1 MATNKRP
8 PPAAA
13 DRRRKPGRGELMR
26 REILRE
32 WRGADEAA
40 DPAAG
45 IHRAGQFVHA
55 ILRAAGLEDGIREDE
70 LRAAWKELAGDFIAR
85 HTEPLSVKGGHL
97 VLRVTQPAM
106 RFHLE
111 QMKPMLLTR
120 IRSQLGEDRIQ
131 SVKFTLG

>member
-8 PPAAA
+8 SSAASRK
-13 DRRRKPGRGELMR
+13 DRGPDI
-26 REILRE
+26 REQILRE
-32 WRGADEAA
+32 WRGGDEAP
-40 DPAAG
+40 DLNAG
-45 IHRAGQFVHA
+45 IRQPGQFIAA
-55 ILRAAGLEDGIREDE
+55 ILRSAGMQDGIHEDE

-85 HTEPLSVKGGHL
+85 HSEPVSVNGGHL

-111 QMKPMLLTR
+111 QMKPMLLAR
-120 IRSQLGEDRIQ
+120 IREHLGENRIQ